1 MDVRKIGKDELE
13 LLSFNDIAYHIIKT
27 DKESKT
33 TPILFKEICTL
44 LEMSDNEY
52 EALIADFFTSL
63 TTDKRFLLVNSTNWD
78 LKQNHSLNI
87 IIDES
92 EDEYDDSYE
101 VLDNN
106 DDDDSVDKEEKY
118 DLDEDGIDDLGD
130 EDSVDDDDADD
141 LDDLSDL
148 KIIDEDQELEE

>member
-106 DDDDSVDKEEKY
+106 NDDDSVDKEEKY

>member
-87 IIDES
+87 IIDER

>member
-106 DDDDSVDKEEKY
+106 ADDDSVDKEEKY